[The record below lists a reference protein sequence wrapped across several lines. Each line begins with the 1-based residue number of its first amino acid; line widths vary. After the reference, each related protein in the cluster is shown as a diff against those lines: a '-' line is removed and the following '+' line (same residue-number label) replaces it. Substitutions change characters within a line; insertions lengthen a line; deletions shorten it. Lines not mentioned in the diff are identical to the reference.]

1 MALRYYF
8 DLVCPYSYILGF
20 EVERAEDDLPLEIEW
35 LPFEL
40 RPAPKELPEPR
51 GTYIRDH
58 WRDHVYGLALDHGVE
73 IHVPRYQPRSTLA
86 LALHSYAEE
95 KGRGRE
101 YRDAAHRAFFIEGL
115 DLGDE
120 GVLRAVAREAGLDDD
135 MAISAA
141 WEPGRIQP
149 FARYAKRPRAS
160 GCPACRRS
168 PPRRGYSTT
177 APRRP
182 VRFVRCWPTRRSLP
196 AENHEPF
203 APTRSAG
210 PQPVQPSG

>member
-20 EVERAEDDLPLEIEW
+20 EVERTEDDGLAEIEW

-58 WRDHVYGLALDHGVE
+58 WRDHVYGIAAAHEVE

-86 LALHSYAEE
+86 LALHSFAEE
-95 KGRGRE
+95 QGRGRP

-115 DLGDE
+115 NLAAE
-120 GVLRAVAREAGLDDD
+120 GVLREVSQEAGLDADE
-135 MAISAA
+135 AIVAA
-141 WEPGRIQP
+141 WDPDRISGLRAVREEAKSIRVHGVPTIATGDQVLYYGAASPGKFR
-149 FARYAKRPRAS
+149 
-160 GCPACRRS
+160 
-168 PPRRGYSTT
+168 T
-177 APRRP
+177 
-182 VRFVRCWPTRRSLP
+182 LL
-196 AENHEPF
+196 
-203 APTRSAG
+203 AG
-210 PQPVQPSG
+210 Q